1 MRLLAIMETDVRAI
15 RIKPARNDLLLCD
28 RGEWEVG
35 RGEGVGRV
43 GAESKNSASGSHSG
57 SFWHHLSSILAG
69 PEACLERGQGQA
81 LSCKSCC
88 AQCLFK
94 VGHVEHISVTLA
106 SPSFPPLDLCC
117 GRSSCPGSR
126 GSRLLWSMACGR
138 ASLVEETRQAKS
150 SPDAVRL
157 TWQGSLPPQAD
168 GSKICETQLFLG
180 VSAVSTK
187 ATREREE
194 GVPERR
200 SPQSPNEFGK

>member
-1 MRLLAIMETDVRAI
+1 MFMQLESSLHGRICCYATRGSGRWGGGRGWEGGGRKQELCI
-15 RIKPARNDLLLCD
+15 RISLR
-28 RGEWEVG
+28 E
-35 RGEGVGRV
+35 
-43 GAESKNSASGSHSG
+43 
-57 SFWHHLSSILAG
+57 FWHHLSSILAG

-106 SPSFPPLDLCC
+106 SPSSPPLDLCC

-138 ASLVEETRQAKS
+138 ASLVEETRQTKS
-150 SPDAVRL
+150 SPDAVSL

-168 GSKICETQLFLG
+168 GSKICETQLFPG

-200 SPQSPNEFGK
+200 SPQSPNELGK